1 VGLVDAE
8 VVEDGDDV
16 PALLYQL
23 VLRGVVG
30 LVGLTVA
37 AGVDQDAA
45 VGVLEGIDVAGGTP
59 AGELAAEAVL
69 KDKGF
74 AVALDLVVDADAVVR
89 GVRQGTPPW
98 ITGVIARCWS
108 RR

>member
-8 VVEDGDDV
+8 VVEDGDNV
-16 PALLYQL
+16 LALLYQL
-23 VLRGVVG
+23 VFRGVVG
-30 LVGLTVA
+30 FVGLTVA

-45 VGVLEGIDVAGGTP
+45 VGVLEGIDVARGAP

-69 KDKGF
+69 EDEGF
-74 AVALDLVVDADAVVR
+74 AVAFDFVVDADAVVR
-89 GVRQGTPPW
+89 GGRQGTPPW